1 MYQFLLDV
9 LQKEKNMGK
18 ISQKMLYGAEL
29 QEMSYRLGYDVYIWA
44 EDLVNRKIIVYQGNI
59 GKVIQTLHMEDYG
72 ECGLVYVN
80 LQHDNYFRC
89 IDAKCSLDGDMVFL
103 TEKQFNEFWT
113 DMQPAIEIG
122 IQNENPN
129 CTPVGLLDLS
139 FLDRKNKNSEPVVK
153 DGKIVYEQKQNAEV
167 DKTHRAR
174 QSAMDNPKLIFCYSA
189 HPDSSIYHDK
199 TCEDVRK
206 IADQNFRASA
216 TPPDSR
222 EPCPKC
228 KMSIYLR
235 PACGNR
241 PKQLPILRSI
251 FLSEHLHA
259 ETLKKLID
267 KGFRFTATDR
277 SELHV
282 FCNEDNWIARRGEN
296 AWTLWHNNYVRTSET
311 GRYITEGYHDQQ
323 FQNRQLYP
331 LLRYIGQYTWEG
343 HLEAEQAKKEKERMA
358 LQAAQN
364 QQSVDIST
372 AAETP
377 CQEMPADNTLE
388 KKGNIFIRVI
398 RWIRRHF
405 S

>member
-1 MYQFLLDV
+1 
-9 LQKEKNMGK
+9 MGE

-44 EDLVNRKIIVYQGNI
+44 EDLISKKIVVYQGSIKN
-59 GKVIQTLHMEDYG
+59 VLQALHMEDYG

-80 LQHDNYFRC
+80 LRYDNYFRC
-89 IDAKCSLDGDMVFL
+89 IDAKCSLDEDVIFL
-103 TEKQFNEFWT
+103 TEKQFNDVWT

-122 IQNENPN
+122 ISNEKSD
-129 CTPVGLLDLS
+129 CTPADLLDLS

-153 DGKIVYEQKQNAEV
+153 DGKIVYEQKQNTEV
-167 DKTHRAR
+167 DKARRAR
-174 QSAMDNPKLIFCYSA
+174 QSAMDNPKLIFCYSV
-189 HPDSSIYHDK
+189 HSDSTIYHDK
-199 TCEDVRK
+199 ACEDVRK
-206 IADQNFRASA
+206 IADQDFRASA
-216 TPPDSR
+216 VPPDGR

-259 ETLKKLID
+259 KTVKKLID
-267 KGFRFTATDR
+267 RGFRFTAADR
-277 SELHV
+277 NELHV
-282 FCNEDNWIARRGEN
+282 FCNEDNWIARRGEKT
-296 AWTLWHNNYVRTSET
+296 WTLWHNNYVRTSET
-311 GRYITEGYHDQQ
+311 ERYMTEGYHDQQ

-343 HLEAEQAKKEKERMA
+343 HLEAERTKKEKERMA

-364 QQSVDIST
+364 QQ
-372 AAETP
+372 AADTSATVEAP
-377 CQEMPADNTLE
+377 HPEIPADDILE
-388 KKGNIFIRVI
+388 KKENIFMRAI